1 MGEHRSRNLEI
12 EKLMHSR
19 ERESHVKN
27 RCKGEQQEF
36 QVFKW
41 TTHCIEES
49 DIKSRWKH
57 ALGQIMKNLNSL
69 GICSSKRPGASQSS
83 DGGGPYG

>member
-36 QVFKW
+36 QVYKW
-41 TTHCIEES
+41 TSHCIEEVT
-49 DIKSRWKH
+49 
-57 ALGQIMKNLNSL
+57 
-69 GICSSKRPGASQSS
+69 
-83 DGGGPYG
+83 